1 MSQSKSF
8 LLVADDD
15 PVYLTF
21 VVNSEINPFISNR
34 PHLLQCQVLID
45 AANHNFL
52 DHDSHIAC
60 NEVLPMKREEVIK
73 SLMADPSAIQ
83 GTVSSDIRNQIM
95 AAVKFAKTIDKDK
108 KNRILAAL
116 EGN

>member
-1 MSQSKSF
+1 M
-8 LLVADDD
+8 LVADDD
-15 PVYLTF
+15 TVYLTF
-21 VVNSEINPFISNR
+21 VVNSEINPFISSR
-34 PHLLQCQVLID
+34 KHLLQCQVLID

-73 SLMADPSAIQ
+73 SLMELPAAIK
-83 GTVSSDIRNQIM
+83 GAVSPDVRNQIV

-108 KNRILAAL
+108 KSRIIAAL
-116 EGN
+116 VAIDPCPR